1 MSSKATSDRGPAAM
15 HTRPEPARVPRV
27 SGSQSKRTVE
37 VELAGRRFRVRSDDD
52 DRYIREL
59 TDFVNTKLVDLRKS
73 SNLIEGEQ
81 VALLALLDVA
91 DALFRERARS
101 KDLVSSVR
109 SRSERVLALLDQLH
123 DVAPEISASAE
134 LVAAEVNDP
143 R

>member
-1 MSSKATSDRGPAAM
+1 M
-15 HTRPEPARVPRV
+15 HPRPEPARVPRV

-59 TDFVNTKLVDLRKS
+59 TEFVNTKLVDLRKS

-134 LVAAEVNDP
+134 LVVAEVNDP

>member
-1 MSSKATSDRGPAAM
+1 M
-15 HTRPEPARVPRV
+15 
-27 SGSQSKRTVE
+27 KRTVE

-59 TDFVNTKLVDLRKS
+59 TEYVNGKLLELRRS

-81 VALLALLDVA
+81 IALLTLLDVT
-91 DALFRERARS
+91 DALFRERARN
-101 KDLVSSVR
+101 KDLVTSVK

-123 DVAPEISASAE
+123 DAAPELVETAE
-134 LVAAEVNDP
+134 LAVEASEQ